1 MGSAVLLRRV
11 RQVRRSAA
19 VVAYRR
25 VRHVVETDRGVLL
38 VFPFVVESFVVALL
52 PRRYFALM
60 MTYAALAFRTVQ
72 APVVIQ

>member
-1 MGSAVLLRRV
+1 MIF
-11 RQVRRSAA
+11 
-19 VVAYRR
+19 AYRR

-60 MTYAALAFRTVQ
+60 MMYAALAFQTVLQ

>member
-1 MGSAVLLRRV
+1 MIF
-11 RQVRRSAA
+11 
-19 VVAYRR
+19 AYRR

-72 APVVIQ
+72 PVVIQ